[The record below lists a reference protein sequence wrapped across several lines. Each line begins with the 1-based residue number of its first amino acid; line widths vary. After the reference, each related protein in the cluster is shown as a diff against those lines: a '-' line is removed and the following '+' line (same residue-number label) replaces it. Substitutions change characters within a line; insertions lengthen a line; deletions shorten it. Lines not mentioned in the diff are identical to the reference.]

1 MMKLT
6 DERRQIFLA
15 ELERHGVVTWA
26 ARAASPDSQHGAVK
40 TFRDERGRNSEFAD
54 AWDEAQEVARG
65 AVERELHRRAV
76 EGWNEPVFYQGEQV
90 GEVRKYSDRLL
101 ELMARGLIPERDRE
115 NFKLDAKV
123 QHDDA
128 AIERAVMQVAA
139 KLRGELRR
147 ELDDEERD

>member
-1 MMKLT
+1 MKLT
-6 DERRQIFLA
+6 EDRKQIFLT

-26 ARAASPDSQHGAVK
+26 ARAASPGSQHGAMK
-40 TFRDERGRNSEFAD
+40 TFRDERDRNPGFAD
-54 AWDEAQEVARG
+54 AWDEVQEIARG

-101 ELMARGLIPERDRE
+101 ELMARGLIPERYRE
-115 NFKLDAKV
+115 NFKLDASV
-123 QHDDA
+123 RHEDS
-128 AIERAVMQVAA
+128 AIDRAVRQLAA
-139 KLRGELRR
+139 QLRGQMRR